1 MTTTH
6 AAPPPPPTL
15 PSAGADH
22 NERPVTT
29 LPRVGQRDGTAP
41 LRNDNARLIQ
51 VGLFIAGAV
60 LLPLGLVIICLG
72 WYGIANTPYV
82 YNQLVY
88 IVSGGML
95 GLGVTFIG
103 GFLYFGSWIA
113 RVGADLKES
122 DKRLSD
128 TLLLLGDSISHAVA
142 AQSSAAPATQRTVGS
157 VLVTAGNSTT
167 VHRADCSLLEGRND
181 LTPIGP
187 GAQGLTACRLC
198 RPEE

>member
-15 PSAGADH
+15 PSTSA
-22 NERPVTT
+22 ERPATT

-41 LRNDNARLIQ
+41 LRSDNARLIQ

-142 AQSSAAPATQRTVGS
+142 AQSSAAAPVAQRTVGS

-167 VHRADCSLLEGRND
+167 VHRADCSLLEGRHD
-181 LTPIGP
+181 LTPVGP
-187 GAQGLTACRLC
+187 GAPGLTACRLC